1 MPDPKSGALP
11 TWRRPIRLCCKDL
24 VSCAWF
30 LAFYLLVQN
39 EHEQGRAKQA
49 VGGLIMTF
57 AFVTGPEFV
66 IFVLVV
72 LIAIVPYWKIFS
84 KAGYSGALS
93 LLLFVPLLNII
104 LLFWFAFAEWPIE
117 RSRKSG
123 L

>member
-1 MPDPKSGALP
+1 
-11 TWRRPIRLCCKDL
+11 
-24 VSCAWF
+24 
-30 LAFYLLVQN
+30 
-39 EHEQGRAKQA
+39 
-49 VGGLIMTF
+49 MTF

-104 LLFWFAFAEWPIE
+104 LLFWFAFTEWPIE

>member
-1 MPDPKSGALP
+1 
-11 TWRRPIRLCCKDL
+11 
-24 VSCAWF
+24 
-30 LAFYLLVQN
+30 
-39 EHEQGRAKQA
+39 
-49 VGGLIMTF
+49 MTF